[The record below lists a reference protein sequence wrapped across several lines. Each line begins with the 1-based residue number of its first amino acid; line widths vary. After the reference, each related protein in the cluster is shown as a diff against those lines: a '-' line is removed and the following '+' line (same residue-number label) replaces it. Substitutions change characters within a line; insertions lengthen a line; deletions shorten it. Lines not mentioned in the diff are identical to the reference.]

1 MLFISLFNA
10 LIKKMMNLMSAQAL
24 STSLV
29 QQESQAV
36 NLRKAYTAINTS
48 NTSLQQKEGHQ

>member
-10 LIKKMMNLMSAQAL
+10 LIKKVMNLMSARAL

-36 NLRKAYTAINTS
+36 NLRKPYTTVHVS
-48 NTSLQQKEGHQ
+48 NTRLQQKEGHQ